1 MASIISRNNRYCVV
15 YSYVDEQGNR
25 KQKWQTFKTLPEAKA
40 RKTEIEYNQQLGT
53 FTIPNSATVSE
64 LLTEYVSLYGKTK
77 WSISAYT
84 SNMSLIRHYIEP
96 LLGSVKLKESTVR
109 TLEKYYQTLLKTPA
123 VPKMTNRKNKKSSS
137 LVTPATIRKVHNL
150 LRSAF
155 NQAEKW
161 DLIEK
166 NPARYATIPKEE
178 SRKRDI
184 WDAQTLFKAIDC
196 CKDDRLKLCMNVAFA
211 CSLRIG
217 ELLALTWDCVDI
229 SEESIMAGK
238 AYIYVNK
245 ELQRVSKSVMS
256 TLESKDILVTF
267 PEQGAKN
274 KTVLVLKK
282 PKTLTSTRKVFL
294 PKTVAEMLVAWKMEQ
309 DATIEALGSEYTN
322 YQLVIA
328 TPYGLPTE
336 ASRIRKA
343 MKDLIQDN
351 DLPPDRRPPPLRV
364 PAGPPHRT
372 GRGHG
377 AQRHIKAVQGDSGHA
392 QAQMVTDQYSHILD
406 ENRRANAQLVE
417 KAFYGGQGAE
427 SVESEQGADTQVA
440 DQAQAAG
447 MDIQQLMKIL
457 SNPEMVNMLKML
469 SKTMG

>member
-40 RKTEIEYNQQLGT
+40 RKTEIEYNQQLGA
-53 FTIPNSATVSE
+53 FTIPNCTTVSE
-64 LLTEYVSLYGKTK
+64 LLTEYVSLYGKAK

-96 LLGSVKLKESTVR
+96 LLGSVNLKEITAR

-245 ELQRVSKSVMS
+245 ELQRVS
-256 TLESKDILVTF
+256 I
-267 PEQGAKN
+267 
-274 KTVLVLKK
+274 
-282 PKTLTSTRKVFL
+282 RVFA
-294 PKTVAEMLVAWKMEQ
+294 P
-309 DATIEALGSEYTN
+309 
-322 YQLVIA
+322 
-328 TPYGLPTE
+328 
-336 ASRIRKA
+336 
-343 MKDLIQDN
+343 
-351 DLPPDRRPPPLRV
+351 
-364 PAGPPHRT
+364 
-372 GRGHG
+372 
-377 AQRHIKAVQGDSGHA
+377 
-392 QAQMVTDQYSHILD
+392 
-406 ENRRANAQLVE
+406 
-417 KAFYGGQGAE
+417 F
-427 SVESEQGADTQVA
+427 
-440 DQAQAAG
+440 
-447 MDIQQLMKIL
+447 
-457 SNPEMVNMLKML
+457 
-469 SKTMG
+469 